1 MLIDAHHHLWRVA
14 RNDYGWLTP
23 DEGFLYRDYM
33 PEHFKP
39 ILDAHGIARAVV
51 IQAAPSLAETEFLLS
66 LADAHPY
73 LGAVVG
79 WVDFADRNAPQ
90 ALDQFSAHPKFR
102 GVRPMIQDIAEDTWM
117 LREELSGTFVALAE
131 RDLSF
136 DALIQ
141 PRHLATLIEL
151 VSRYPSL
158 RVAINHCGKP
168 EVRAWQVGDADFNA
182 WQAGMTELA
191 RHPNV
196 FCKLSALPTRAAPGW
211 TAETFSPYVDVL
223 LTAFGPSRLMWASDW
238 PILERNGRYDDW
250 FHVARALLPESTH
263 ADVFGAT
270 ARSFYRIDQVCP
282 RAVA

>member
-1 MLIDAHHHLWRVA
+1 MLIDAHHHLWRIA

-23 DEGFLYRDYM
+23 DVGFLYRDYE
-33 PEHFKP
+33 PSHFKP
-39 ILDAHGIARAVV
+39 MLDAYGIERAVV
-51 IQAAPSLAETEFLLS
+51 IQAAPSLAETDFLLS
-66 LADAHPY
+66 LADQHAY

-79 WVDFADRNAPQ
+79 WVDFAASDTAEQLHR
-90 ALDQFSAHPKFR
+90 LSTHPKFR
-102 GVRPMIQDIAEDTWM
+102 GVRPMIQDIPEDGWM
-117 LREELSGTFVALAE
+117 LGAELTHTFVALSE

-141 PRHLATLIEL
+141 PRHLKSLIEL
-151 VSRYPSL
+151 VERHPSL

-168 EVRAWQVGDADFNA
+168 EVRDWQAGDVDFNA

-211 TAETFSPYVDVL
+211 TAATFAAYVDVL
-223 LTAFGPSRLMWASDW
+223 LAAFGETRLMWASDW

-250 FHVARALLPESTH
+250 FRVARQLVPESAH
-263 ADVFGAT
+263 ARIFGAT
-270 ARSFYRIDQVCP
+270 AQSFYRIE
-282 RAVA
+282 